1 MVCPQTLK
9 SHISS
14 FSLREIGFI
23 VYTSGV
29 WLFEFLLRTI
39 GFGFLKISDSGN
51 CRLLNQNQRTIDSNY
66 FQTLNEPAVCR
77 KEA

>member
-1 MVCPQTLK
+1 
-9 SHISS
+9 
-14 FSLREIGFI
+14 LREIGFI

-29 WLFEFLLRTI
+29 CGYLNFLLRTI
-39 GFGFLKISDSGN
+39 GFGFLKISDSEN
-51 CRLLNQNQRTIDSNY
+51 CRLRSFERNKNQRTIDSNY